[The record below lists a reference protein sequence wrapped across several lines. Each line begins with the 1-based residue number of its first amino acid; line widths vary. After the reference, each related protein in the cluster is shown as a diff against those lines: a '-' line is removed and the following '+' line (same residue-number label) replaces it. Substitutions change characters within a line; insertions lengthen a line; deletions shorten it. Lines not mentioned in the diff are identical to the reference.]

1 MGEYIPR
8 LKTKLDTEV
17 AAKLQEK
24 FNYSSKMEVPRLL
37 KVVIN
42 MGVGLGDSDPKQ
54 IEGAVRDLTAI
65 SGQKPVVCVAR
76 KAISNFKIRE
86 GHKIGTKV
94 TLRGNAM
101 YDFLDKWM
109 TVALARVRDF
119 QGLSL
124 KSFDGRGNFSTGMK
138 DQTVFPE
145 ISYDT
150 VDRVRGLDI
159 CVVTSAKTDEEAR
172 ELLRAM
178 GVPFEKK

>member
-1 MGEYIPR
+1 MGEYVPR
-8 LKTKLDTEV
+8 LRTKLANDV
-17 AAKLQEK
+17 APKMQEK
-24 FNYSSKMEVPRLL
+24 FNYSCKMEVPRLL

-42 MGVGLGDSDPKQ
+42 MGVGQGDAEPKQ
-54 IEGAVRDLTAI
+54 IEGAVKDLTAI

-94 TLRGNAM
+94 TLRGDAM
-101 YDFLDKWM
+101 YDFLDKWIS
-109 TVALARVRDF
+109 VALPRVRDF
-119 QGLSL
+119 QGLSAS
-124 KSFDGRGNFSTGMK
+124 SFDGRGNFATGMK

-145 ISYDT
+145 IDFDS

-172 ELLRAM
+172 ELLRAL